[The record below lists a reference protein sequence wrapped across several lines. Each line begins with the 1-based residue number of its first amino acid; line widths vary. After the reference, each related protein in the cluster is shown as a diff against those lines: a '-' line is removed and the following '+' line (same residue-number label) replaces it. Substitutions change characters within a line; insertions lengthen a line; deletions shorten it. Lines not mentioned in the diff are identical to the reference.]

1 MPARRYDALS
11 GRVGCCFVHAL
22 ATEITGFWQ
31 HQWQARAKKT
41 TLAEN
46 KVMYEDGKGYTG
58 GLPGYITIG
67 EDRQIQEIYRNW
79 VKSNNGAHISGGI

>member
-1 MPARRYDALS
+1 MATTAR
-11 GRVGCCFVHAL
+11 L
-22 ATEITGFWQ
+22 AAPPSLEADQKHIR
-31 HQWQARAKKT
+31 QARAKKT